1 MVESR
6 GIRCVADSELR
17 ECGSSNMFNLVM
29 FVCLALIYEFCLVY
43 NSGIRII
50 RMIPIGASRAVFAE
64 ASIL

>member
-6 GIRCVADSELR
+6 QIACVADSELR
-17 ECGSSNMFNLVM
+17 ERGSSNMFNLVS
-29 FVCLALIYEFCLVY
+29 FVCLNLIYEFCLVY